1 MKFKF
6 DDVAPNLQELEEV
19 DTKKKGKA
27 DAEESKPFDQFKGKK
42 STYKDEIYSTKL
54 PDVITKAMEK
64 KGKRLELEIGQ
75 GRDEESG
82 IKLADETSTPKENV
96 EEKLFAAASA
106 TEQAKAR
113 QESTPK
119 HRKQEPAK

>member
-1 MKFKF
+1 
-6 DDVAPNLQELEEV
+6 
-19 DTKKKGKA
+19 
-27 DAEESKPFDQFKGKK
+27 
-42 STYKDEIYSTKL
+42 
-54 PDVITKAMEK
+54 MEK

-119 HRKQEPAK
+119 